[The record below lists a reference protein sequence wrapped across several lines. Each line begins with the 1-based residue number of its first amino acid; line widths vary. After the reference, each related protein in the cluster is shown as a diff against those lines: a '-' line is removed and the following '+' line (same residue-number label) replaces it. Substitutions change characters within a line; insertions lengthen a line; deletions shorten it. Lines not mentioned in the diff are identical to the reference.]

1 MKAQFCVS
9 AIFIFTSIT
18 MSGQQNLSVGDKA
31 PAFKLKNQD
40 GELISLSD
48 LKEKPVVLYFYP
60 KDDTPGC
67 TKEACNF
74 RDEFPKFG
82 KMKAEI
88 IGISADSVESHKKF
102 AEKYKLPFN
111 LLSDEK
117 KEVIEKYGV
126 WQQKSMYGKKYMGIV
141 RTTFIIDSSGKIRK
155 IFPKVKV
162 DEHNKEVI
170 EALKEL

>member
-1 MKAQFCVS
+1 MAL
-9 AIFIFTSIT
+9 AI
-18 MSGQQNLSVGDKA
+18 GDQA

-40 GELISLSD
+40 GKTISLSE
-48 LKEKPVVLYFYP
+48 LKGKPLVLYFYP
-60 KDDTPGC
+60 KDDTSGC

-88 IGISADSVESHKKF
+88 IGVSADSIESHKKF
-102 AEKYKLPFN
+102 AKKYNLPFN
-111 LLSDEK
+111 LLSDESK
-117 KEVIEKYGV
+117 DVLEKYGV
-126 WQQKSMYGKKYMGIV
+126 WQEKSMYGRKYMGIV

-162 DEHNKEVI
+162 ENHNQEVM

>member
-1 MKAQFCVS
+1 M
-9 AIFIFTSIT
+9 AIK
-18 MSGQQNLSVGDKA
+18 VGDKA
-31 PAFKLKNQD
+31 PSFKLKNQD
-40 GELISLSD
+40 GKTISLSD
-48 LKEKPVVLYFYP
+48 LKGKPIVLYFYP
-60 KDDTPGC
+60 KDDTSGC

-88 IGISADSVESHKKF
+88 IGVSADSVESHKKF
-102 AEKYKLPFN
+102 AQKYKLPFN

-126 WQQKSMYGKKYMGIV
+126 WQEKSMYGKKYMGIV
-141 RTTFIIDSSGKIRK
+141 RTTFIIDASGKIGK

-162 DEHNKEVI
+162 DNHNKEVM

>member
-1 MKAQFCVS
+1 MELK
-9 AIFIFTSIT
+9 
-18 MSGQQNLSVGDKA
+18 VGDKA
-31 PAFKLKNQD
+31 PTFKLKNQD
-40 GELISLSD
+40 GKTISLSD
-48 LKEKPVVLYFYP
+48 LKGKPVVLYFYP
-60 KDDTPGC
+60 KDDTSGC

-111 LLSDEK
+111 LLSDEQ

-126 WQQKSMYGKKYMGIV
+126 WQEKSMYGRKYMGIV
-141 RTTFIIDSSGKIRK
+141 RTTFIIDSSGKISK

-162 DEHNKEVI
+162 DQHNEEVM

>member
-1 MKAQFCVS
+1 MALK
-9 AIFIFTSIT
+9 
-18 MSGQQNLSVGDKA
+18 VGDKA

-40 GELISLSD
+40 AKTISLAD
-48 LKEKPVVLYFYP
+48 LKGKPIVLYFYP
-60 KDDTPGC
+60 KDDTSGC

-82 KMKAEI
+82 KMNAEI

-102 AEKYKLPFN
+102 AEKYNLPFN

-126 WQQKSMYGKKYMGIV
+126 WQEKSMYGRKYMGIV
-141 RTTFIIDSSGKIRK
+141 RTTFIVDPSGKISK

-162 DEHNKEVI
+162 EEHNKEVM

>member
-1 MKAQFCVS
+1 MVLK
-9 AIFIFTSIT
+9 
-18 MSGQQNLSVGDKA
+18 VGDKA

-40 GELISLSD
+40 GKTISLSE
-48 LKEKPVVLYFYP
+48 LKGKPVVLYFYP
-60 KDDTPGC
+60 KDDTSGC

-88 IGISADSVESHKKF
+88 LGVSADSVDSHKKF
-102 AEKYKLPFN
+102 AEKYNLPFD

-117 KEVIEKYGV
+117 KETIEKYGV
-126 WQQKSMYGKKYMGIV
+126 WQEKSMYGRKYMGIV
-141 RTTFIIDSSGKIRK
+141 RTTFIINSFGKISK
-155 IFPKVKV
+155 IFLKVKV
-162 DEHNKEVI
+162 DKHNQEVM